1 MQDILLEVWTT
12 ASRFDPELGSA
23 TTYVATLARRR
34 LIDRLRHQNARRP
47 MEELDDGDAASA
59 DDPAETRLM
68 MSSVSTALRQLRPD
82 HRKVLEMSLVE
93 GYTHAEIAQTLQL
106 PLGTVKTITRLVQ
119 QVRDELCQGLAA
131 IPA

>member
-1 MQDILLEVWTT
+1 VQDILLEVWTT

>member
-1 MQDILLEVWTT
+1 VQDILLEVWTT

-68 MSSVSTALRQLRPD
+68 LSSVSTALRQLRPD

>member
-1 MQDILLEVWTT
+1 
-12 ASRFDPELGSA
+12 
-23 TTYVATLARRR
+23 
-34 LIDRLRHQNARRP
+34 